1 MRAYKPI
8 HRKWWKTFC
17 WYAYQLSMISVCCI
31 TIALVLANKVKL
43 QITLDKST
51 TILLTTIGFLFA
63 FAGINIY
70 SIFNTN
76 IEEEKGRLRDLQN
89 EYEDAMRFEKKQG
102 ENARKLLVYYQTCQ
116 MVIDSQFFNPQIYD
130 WLFDLRRYIAE
141 CKDFILLLYTEKR
154 ESSYVTFRDDFRYI
168 SRGIK
173 IQLRAFEDRIK
184 DRRSTFFNTVTESD
198 KRNFFTVFDEVINEV
213 KSLEDYDYTGKKRKK
228 NVVKEPQLLKD
239 RLIAVWISL
248 KNVFR
253 QS

>member
-1 MRAYKPI
+1 MEG
-8 HRKWWKTFC
+8 
-17 WYAYQLSMISVCCI
+17 V
-31 TIALVLANKVKL
+31 
-43 QITLDKST
+43 
-51 TILLTTIGFLFA
+51 
-63 FAGINIY
+63 
-70 SIFNTN
+70 
-76 IEEEKGRLRDLQN
+76 
-89 EYEDAMRFEKKQG
+89 
-102 ENARKLLVYYQTCQ
+102 
-116 MVIDSQFFNPQIYD
+116 
-130 WLFDLRRYIAE
+130 
-141 CKDFILLLYTEKR
+141 
-154 ESSYVTFRDDFRYI
+154 I

-184 DRRSTFFNTVTESD
+184 DRRSTFFNSVTESD